1 MKESKKEVNS
11 RHREENRLSEK
22 QCMEIR
28 KKEKKKER
36 VSTRNNKLK
45 SKSWEVGGM
54 KRRREYIG

>member
-1 MKESKKEVNS
+1 MRRNGNREKENMKESKKEVNS

-28 KKEKKKER
+28 KKKKR

-45 SKSWEVGGM
+45 SKS
-54 KRRREYIG
+54 